1 MALLKKLAVLVLWFK
16 TFIIYGQGYRQN
28 RNNVTNIAAET
39 IFGWYLQVTVKDIL
53 GWCFSLKI

>member
-28 RNNVTNIAAET
+28 RNNAVET